1 MKIFNRKIVLSLL
14 SILLSFLTFI
24 LMFGMG
30 EIFLRLKNRDMKN
43 YDIEMWRYSK
53 ELKRLSSDPEIGH
66 EHIPNS
72 KAILQNIPISIN
84 ELGLRAKPVLSNQH
98 NFRRILFL
106 GDSIAFGW
114 GVEEEDT
121 VEKRL
126 EALFIENHKNVEVL
140 NAGVGNY
147 NGRRSIAL
155 FLKRLEK
162 LNPDD
167 IILECNPRSAEKLKS
182 EEGNLLL
189 KHSELAVSFWI
200 ELQKLWSFASEGSL
214 ESHYRKV

>member
-140 NAGVGNY
+140 NAGVGN
-147 NGRRSIAL
+147 
-155 FLKRLEK
+155 
-162 LNPDD
+162 
-167 IILECNPRSAEKLKS
+167 
-182 EEGNLLL
+182 
-189 KHSELAVSFWI
+189 
-200 ELQKLWSFASEGSL
+200 
-214 ESHYRKV
+214 